1 MELLEAIEI
10 LSDLGFT
17 SVELAIHESG
27 VVKPSELL
35 ADMDRSVQLL
45 RHTHRLDISGYSVQ
59 LESTGEQHYEDFL
72 NLCRLAK
79 PPRW

>member
-1 MELLEAIEI
+1 MFVSAAIECWPGMELLEAIEI

-35 ADMDRSVQLL
+35 ADWIVRYSCFG
-45 RHTHRLDISGYSVQ
+45 THIAWISRV
-59 LESTGEQHYEDFL
+59 TAC
-72 NLCRLAK
+72 NWN
-79 PPRW
+79 PPASSIMKTS